1 MNKSKKW
8 MMAGLMGLSAMT
20 MMCGTS
26 PAKAFTSC
34 EGGTIV
40 YANQYTDANAPAG
53 CDATKCPA
61 IGKRYCKSNGTMTW
75 WSALTWC
82 DAQGGNLATFT
93 GMCPGAA
100 PANNNVEGACP
111 ALQGVVGTSQWAW
124 SGYPYG
130 ARNALS
136 VNLLSGAVS
145 YRNRGNDGYYYA

>member
-1 MNKSKKW
+1 MKKI
-8 MMAGLMGLSAMT
+8 LLSTVLAVCIAT
-20 MMCGTS
+20 
-26 PAKAFTSC
+26 PAFSFTSC
-34 EGGTIV
+34 EGGKII

-53 CDATKCPA
+53 CNATKCPA
-61 IGKRYCKSNGTMTW
+61 IGKRYCKSNGAMTW

-93 GMCPGAA
+93 SMCPGAA

-111 ALQGVVGTSQWAW
+111 ALQGVVGTSQFAW

-130 ARNALS
+130 AKYALA

-145 YRNRGNDGYYYA
+145 TNGRYDNYIFAFCE

>member
-1 MNKSKKW
+1 MKK
-8 MMAGLMGLSAMT
+8 LLLSTVLAVCIAT
-20 MMCGTS
+20 
-26 PAKAFTSC
+26 PAFSFTSC

-61 IGKRYCKSNGTMTW
+61 IGKRYCKSNNGMTW

-93 GMCPGAA
+93 SMCPGIA
-100 PANNNVEGACP
+100 PAINNADGACP
-111 ALQGVVGTSQWAW
+111 ALQEVVESGQWVW
-124 SGYPYG
+124 SGYPVG
-130 ARNALS
+130 ANLALG

-145 YRNRGNDGYYYA
+145 HYSRDYNYGGRYAFCE

>member
-1 MNKSKKW
+1 MKK
-8 MMAGLMGLSAMT
+8 LLLSTVLALCIAT
-20 MMCGTS
+20 

-34 EGGTIV
+34 EGGTIITR
-40 YANQYTDANAPAG
+40 NKYTDANAPAG

-61 IGKRYCKSNGTMTW
+61 TTKTFCKSNGTMNW

-100 PANNNVEGACP
+100 PASDIEGACP

-130 ARNALS
+130 ANYALN
-136 VNLLSGAVS
+136 VNLLSGAVGGN
-145 YRNRGNDGYYYA
+145 YRNVNALYAFCE